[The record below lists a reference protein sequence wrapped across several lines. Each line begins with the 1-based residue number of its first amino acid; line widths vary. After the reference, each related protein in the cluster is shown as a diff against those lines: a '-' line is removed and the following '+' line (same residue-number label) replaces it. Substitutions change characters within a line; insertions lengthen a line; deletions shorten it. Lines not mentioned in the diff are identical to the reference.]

1 MNLTLIWKNST
12 CISFHMPTI
21 GLQMINLQ
29 YELSTNWKNP
39 SGLNFHCYHFDA
51 SNVHNTLT
59 CELDYELKHKFLVPL
74 ILFNYEKDSVVQKV
88 SHLNV
93 VSKLHTRGEWNIIQN
108 KLYTSLGEIM
118 N

>member
-1 MNLTLIWKNST
+1 
-12 CISFHMPTI
+12 MPTI

-29 YELSTNWKNP
+29 YDISTNWKNP
-39 SGLNFHCYHFDA
+39 SGLNFHCYYFDA
-51 SNVHNTLT
+51 LNVHNTLT
-59 CELDYELKHKFLVPL
+59 CELHYELKHKFLVPL
-74 ILFNYEKDSVVQKV
+74 ILFNYEKDHVVQKV

-108 KLYTSLGEIM
+108 KIYTSLGEIT